1 MYKMIVSDFDGTL
14 IDSDEAIPLST
25 MVEIDRIRK
34 LGVKFVVATGRILK
48 SVLDYNRDFPFLDYV
63 ISCDGAYVYDVSN
76 RKTLYKKPLGGSIIK
91 KIKKMYSDCGINF
104 CTIQEWNFCTNDI
117 VYSEVKKRNM
127 TFEDFYQENKT
138 NIYKMEVYFKTKKE
152 RDSAFSEMQELKINA
167 TFFKMNEGKKRY
179 LIEIVA
185 KDVHKALGLEKIC
198 KLEHIPLSEVV
209 CVGDGD
215 NDNDIPIFLS
225 VGKSV
230 AVANGSK
237 KAKEVA
243 MMQTSSNETKGV
255 EKAIKK
261 LF

>member
-1 MYKMIVSDFDGTL
+1 MYKMFVSDFDGTL

-63 ISCDGAYVYDVSN
+63 ISCDGAYVYDVCR
-76 RKTLYKKPLGGSIIK
+76 RKSLVKKPVPGSILK
-91 KIKKMYSDCGINF
+91 KIKKLYSDCRIYF
-104 CTIQEWNFCTNDI
+104 CTLQEEYLCMDDV
-117 VYSEVKKRNM
+117 VYSEVKKRRID
-127 TFEDFYQENKT
+127 FLSFYQENKT

-215 NDNDIPIFLS
+215 NDIPIFLS